1 MANKLLMER
10 LALHGAI
17 WASDACLPTSPPGSH
32 CSVNVLE
39 EGWKPF
45 NYGCVC
51 SCSICVFPRVL
62 AKHVCVGKAS
72 TDVSCYLTCN
82 CAHSWQLFLLSHT
95 TVAPDHQD
103 ESVCVPLGLIKLV
116 RVSSYC
122 MTNQN
127 CCRKTHA
134 ETVTHTVGHTFI
146 LMLTLY
152 SQDVQNNIHYTFI
165 LKTLKHLN
173 SAFHV

>member
-1 MANKLLMER
+1 MGRFELLMRVSPR
-10 LALHGAI
+10 LPRAPTARLMCWRKDGSPSIIDVCVHAVFVF
-17 WASDACLPTSPPGSH
+17 SPECLLSMFVLGRPVQMYPVISLVTVPTLDSFSY
-32 CSVNVLE
+32 CLTQLWRQTIRMRV
-39 EGWKPF
+39 
-45 NYGCVC
+45 CVC
-51 SCSICVFPRVL
+51 
-62 AKHVCVGKAS
+62 
-72 TDVSCYLTCN
+72 
-82 CAHSWQLFLLSHT
+82 
-95 TVAPDHQD
+95 
-103 ESVCVPLGLIKLV
+103 VCVPLGLIKLV

-146 LMLTLY
+146 LMVTLY
-152 SQDVQNNIHYTFI
+152 SQDVQNNIHYTYV